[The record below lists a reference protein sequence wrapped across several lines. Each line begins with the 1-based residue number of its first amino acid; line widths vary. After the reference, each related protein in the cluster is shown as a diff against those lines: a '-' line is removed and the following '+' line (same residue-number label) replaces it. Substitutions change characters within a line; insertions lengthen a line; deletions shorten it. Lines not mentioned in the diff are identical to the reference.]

1 MGFTFDRTLLRCVQK
16 EMRCLRFFILSRVR
30 SRRRTAEPHLVCK
43 PYFALCSHGVKPT
56 TRPMPLLARIVRGP
70 QQPAHRAL
78 PAPRCTTSSLCRSFT
93 FPMTSSKGAGCHV
106 VLVTIGTAVAIAH
119 RICHN
124 PRQAPSAHTHTT
136 RATRPRPQA
145 NYPHEPRT
153 THRTRHRT
161 ATPLFCSSVPTCHA
175 CSSRGELTRRPTPT
189 LPQPALA
196 HRWCALYICRPLST
210 SPQAPYLRHS
220 TRCVWVRLLAG
231 SVILVGLRSALLLQP
246 RQLGIARCVRHAST
260 RLRSCHESVS

>member
-1 MGFTFDRTLLRCVQK
+1 MATQVLGPVARSYMAGTLTSIGACG
-16 EMRCLRFFILSRVR
+16 
-30 SRRRTAEPHLVCK
+30 P
-43 PYFALCSHGVKPT
+43 AL
-56 TRPMPLLARIVRGP
+56 A
-70 QQPAHRAL
+70 A
-78 PAPRCTTSSLCRSFT
+78 SFET
-93 FPMTSSKGAGCHV
+93 
-106 VLVTIGTAVAIAH
+106 
-119 RICHN
+119 N
-124 PRQAPSAHTHTT
+124 
-136 RATRPRPQA
+136 ATRPGFRHSLPLRA
-145 NYPHEPRT
+145 SAT